1 MPIQDWF
8 LGQSGAFALRE
19 LTEFCD
25 QTDFLDRSAVMKL
38 IQSGRGTDA
47 WFSVLEFVLWW
58 KQFIAGQ
65 SLSLANQIE
74 PLVAAQQ
81 F

>member
-1 MPIQDWF
+1 MPIQEWF
-8 LGQSGAFALRE
+8 LGQSGAFARRE
-19 LTEFCD
+19 LTEFCG
-25 QTDFLDRSAVMKL
+25 QTDFLDRSAVVKL

-47 WFSVLEFVLWW
+47 WFLLNFALWW
-58 KQFIAGQ
+58 KQFIAGEG
-65 SLSLANQIE
+65 LSSANQVE